1 MIAPLIKW
9 DHTEDYYV
17 TKFSLQKG
25 DYSGERK
32 VTLSLEEESYIAGH
46 IIDGRLI
53 NSSKIFM
60 LKNINCVN
68 LNKNTT
74 SILLNITGRIIVPGT
89 TYLQLVWETLAMM
102 TKGAISPVINV
113 EFEDVRFL
121 RATTMGPGQKID
133 FTVMVPTYLKW
144 SSSVWNLM
152 S

>member
-1 MIAPLIKW
+1 
-9 DHTEDYYV
+9 
-17 TKFSLQKG
+17 
-25 DYSGERK
+25 
-32 VTLSLEEESYIAGH
+32 
-46 IIDGRLI
+46 
-53 NSSKIFM
+53 M